1 MERQLRPDETEVVET
16 GYETDNPELFFFS
29 DFWGLFLTKTFL
41 PEGSCRR
48 VYKIQGFG
56 LLSEMLPE

>member
-1 MERQLRPDETEVVET
+1 MFYLHTERQLRPDETEVVET

-29 DFWGLFLTKTFL
+29 DFWSLFLMKTLL

-48 VYKIQGFG
+48 V
-56 LLSEMLPE
+56 